1 MVVSKFLADERG
13 TYADWRPLTCALLTL
28 LPASG
33 VRRTWRRLS
42 TARAFSSLLAG
53 NA

>member
-33 VRRTWRRLS
+33 VRRTW
-42 TARAFSSLLAG
+42 LAATFDG
-53 NA
+53 PRF